1 MLSFSENQHPV
12 VCQLGGND
20 PVTMGQAAK
29 VAQDFG
35 YDEVNVNCGCPS
47 NKVQKGAFGAVLMK
61 DPELVAQIVAE
72 MRSQVTIPVT
82 VKCRLGVDDLDQWE
96 HIENFIRVVSEQG
109 GARKFIIHARKAH
122 LKGLNPK

>member
-1 MLSFSENQHPV
+1 
-12 VCQLGGND
+12 
-20 PVTMGQAAK
+20 MGQAAK
-29 VAQDFG
+29 VVQEFG

-61 DPELVAQIVAE
+61 DPELVARIVAE

-96 HIENFIRVVSEQG
+96 HIENFIRIVSE
-109 GARKFIIHARKAH
+109 
-122 LKGLNPK
+122 